1 MRDQLPVVLLLLALV
16 IVSAIGGALIRSYEL
31 APYRV
36 AADGI
41 KTAGAIIDKLRK
53 RDVAEFLEFADVAPA
68 SAPQERIRT
77 FGSDALTDPVLF
89 FGGRFQFPELCGAD
103 GCLAVEFGRDK
114 QPIRAIPYRPE
125 EIFRANITDEY
136 PYETN
141 LFSFT
146 TDACPTGVLRFGN
159 GDLLVVFRSDG
170 TFPFGGGVAR
180 VDAAGHPRWFR
191 RDYGHHWATRVDDD
205 RLLVPG
211 MRVGQGAIKFK
222 IGRKNKKLCQGG
234 RPLLDTV
241 NVVDGNG
248 RLTAQLPMLDK
259 LVESPFR
266 AVLQHTTDECDPLHL
281 NYVDVL
287 DESVRGIA
295 GLAPGDLV
303 VSLRNISAFAI
314 VDGRDGTFKRLV
326 NGTFFKQHSVQHLE
340 GSRFLLFDN
349 HGAEAGYGPSRLL
362 LVDIATGEEV
372 TVFPNDATPA
382 ELRTLFSRVR
392 GKVDI
397 SPDRQRVLAVF
408 SEEGKAVEVRLADGA
423 VLGVFTAVS
432 DVSHVAALDERK
444 RHDRAGLFRLYGVD
458 YLVPSP

>member
-1 MRDQLPVVLLLLALV
+1 MRDQLPVALLVLAIVL
-16 IVSAIGGALIRSYEL
+16 VSATGGALIRSYEL
-31 APYRV
+31 APYRL

-41 KTAGAIIDKLRK
+41 KTAGAIVDKLRK
-53 RDVAEFLEFADVAPA
+53 DDVAEFLEFADVLPA

-77 FGSDALTDPVLF
+77 FGSDSLADPVLF
-89 FGGRFQFPELCGAD
+89 FGGRFQFPELCGPD

-114 QPIRAIPYRPE
+114 KPIRTIPYRPE

-136 PYETN
+136 PHETT
-141 LFSFT
+141 LFSFRE
-146 TDACPTGVLRFGN
+146 DACPTGILRFGN
-159 GDLLVVFRSDG
+159 GDLLVVFRGDG

-191 RDYGHHWATRVDDD
+191 WDYSHHWATRVDDD

-211 MRVGQGAIKFK
+211 MRVGQGTIKFK
-222 IGRKNKKLCQGG
+222 VGRKNKKLCRDG

-241 NVVDGNG
+241 NIIDGSG
-248 RLTAQLPMLDK
+248 RLTAEFPLLDK

-287 DESVRGIA
+287 DESVTGIA

-349 HGAEAGYGPSRLL
+349 QGAEARHGPSRLL
-362 LVDIATGEEV
+362 MVDIATGDEV

-397 SPDRQRVLAVF
+397 SPDRQRVIAVF
-408 SEEGKAVEVRLADGA
+408 SEEGTAVEVRLADGA
-423 VLGVFTAVS
+423 VLGVFSAVG

-444 RHDRAGLFRLYGVD
+444 RHARAGLFRLYGVD
-458 YLVPSP
+458 YLVPPP